1 MYQIIYTYDNH
12 MIVVLIDHTQY
23 LTYMIYVYT
32 NSIYI
37 YLYLLNI
44 PQVILRH
51 RCLGDLEFGSA
62 QWVWSRAPKGGVKL
76 DQRVGYR
83 IRTPAATFVLGGNV
97 ESFPKESLKII
108 SSVT

>member
-1 MYQIIYTYDNH
+1 
-12 MIVVLIDHTQY
+12 
-23 LTYMIYVYT
+23 MIYVYT

-37 YLYLLNI
+37 YLKYSSSD
-44 PQVILRH
+44 PQAQMPRG
-51 RCLGDLEFGSA
+51 LGVGSA

-97 ESFPKESLKII
+97 ESLKKESLKII

>member
-1 MYQIIYTYDNH
+1 MY
-12 MIVVLIDHTQY
+12 L
-23 LTYMIYVYT
+23 

-37 YLYLLNI
+37 YILNI

-83 IRTPAATFVLGGNV
+83 IRTPAELLFGGGNV
-97 ESFPKESLKII
+97 ESLKKNH
-108 SSVT
+108 